1 MRGPEVEQS
10 GEEDL
15 GVGKV
20 KEGGGSRPPSLKV
33 FKAFT
38 LMPFAI
44 EEVFGINFIEA
55 RGAKKHVTSMRVIA
69 DMGWASHILD

>member
-33 FKAFT
+33 FKTFIV
-38 LMPFAI
+38 MWIRVKQF
-44 EEVFGINFIEA
+44 FGINFIEA